1 MEQLWSSSVHWSSL
15 TLLEVVFSLNQI
27 QKVYLTFFLTWHTLK
42 LNHEHEH
49 EHEGISFI
57 FSFFVYIS
65 HLDIGTECH
74 YLEYL
79 EYCYI
84 NCLLPSSVVCA
95 TGLRILEMNNNS
107 PPLTFKRFQT
117 IVSRLELP
125 RRPLPPISQQQMDKC
140 CTKIADNHD
149 QLFNIPTLEEL
160 GIHQYYRFLLC
171 SIDSLENKC

>member
-1 MEQLWSSSVHWSSL
+1 MEQLWSSSVHRSSL
-15 TLLEVVFSLNQI
+15 TLLEAVLSLNQI

-42 LNHEHEH
+42 LNHEH

-171 SIDSLENKC
+171 SVDSLENKCA